1 MTLLASKAG
10 LYSQAI
16 LHHLSSRAMCLKCCS
31 HTPSMGSRVQDL
43 ATSPP
48 QQRATPAPSAPSPPS
63 HTALYLDSEGGK
75 GGASME
81 TKAPG
86 DLKMWEVLLTNSCLC
101 LPWEGKMSH

>member
-1 MTLLASKAG
+1 M
-10 LYSQAI
+10 
-16 LHHLSSRAMCLKCCS
+16 
-31 HTPSMGSRVQDL
+31 QDL

-63 HTALYLDSEGGK
+63 HTALYLGGEGGK